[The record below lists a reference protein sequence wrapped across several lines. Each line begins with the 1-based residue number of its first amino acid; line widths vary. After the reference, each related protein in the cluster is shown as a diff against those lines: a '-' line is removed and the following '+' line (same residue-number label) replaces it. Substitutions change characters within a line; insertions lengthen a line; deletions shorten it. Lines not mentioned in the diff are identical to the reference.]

1 MCLTLLVYYETLPVF
16 HETKYM
22 LERRDNWYIRLLAA
36 ITTAQG
42 QLLHLRQPDQL
53 FDGLLAAL
61 LELSDSEYG
70 FIGETLDDDKGQP
83 YLRTHAITNIAWNDY
98 TRQYYEENAVDG
110 LEFRNLKTL
119 FGAVLTENEPVI
131 ANTPAH
137 DPRRGGVPEGH
148 PSLDAF
154 LGIPL
159 HSGGQMIGMA
169 GVANRPEGYNHDLV
183 ENLGPFI
190 HTCANA
196 IFALQADTE
205 RRRAQA
211 DLSEEREKLRAILDS
226 AYDGIITIDESG
238 TIESCNRR
246 SEEIFGR
253 SQATMVGKNFSL
265 LMPEPYRSDHND
277 YVKQYRESGQ
287 AKVMGLSREVIGC
300 HSSGKQ
306 FPISLTIN
314 ELQTGSRRLF
324 TGLVRDLSEQEK
336 NHRRLAELEGELE
349 RSRFGQLI
357 GRSRAM
363 QRMYKAI
370 ASVARLDWTVLIEGE
385 TGTGKE
391 LVARAIHAASPRRD
405 GPFIAVNCAGL
416 SDSLLASQL
425 FGHTRG
431 AFTGAVRDQPGFF
444 QAAEGGTLF
453 LDEIGDISS
462 EVQTALLRAL
472 ESSEIIPLGET
483 VARTIDLRVIA
494 ATNLDLNQE
503 VEKERFRQDLLY
515 RLRVGRIEVPPLRE
529 RDEDITL
536 LAEAFLA
543 EVRVATGNAI
553 STFSPSATKSLRGHP
568 WPGNVRELR
577 SAIQYAA
584 MNCLSGLIDC
594 SDLPPEIETL
604 KVDPATLQA
613 HNNEHADIQAALSQ
627 ANGNRS
633 MAAQLLGISRA
644 TLYRRL
650 AELK

>member
-1 MCLTLLVYYETLPVF
+1 MLNRQDDWQTRLV
-16 HETKYM
+16 
-22 LERRDNWYIRLLAA
+22 AA

-42 QLLHLRQPDQL
+42 QFLRQPDRL
-53 FDGLLAAL
+53 FDGLLSAL

-70 FIGETLDDDKGQP
+70 FIGETLYDEIGQP

-98 TRQYYEENAVDG
+98 TKQYYEDNAPNG
-110 LEFRNLKTL
+110 LEFRNLDTL
-119 FGAVLTENEPVI
+119 FGAVLTGHKPIISNL
-131 ANTPAH
+131 PAK
-137 DPRRGGVPEGH
+137 DPLGGGVPDGH
-148 PSLDAF
+148 PALNAF

-159 HSGGQMIGMA
+159 HSGGKMIGMA
-169 GVANRPEGYNHDLV
+169 GVANRAEGYNDKLVADLA
-183 ENLGPFI
+183 PFI
-190 HTCANA
+190 QTCAHA
-196 IFALQADTE
+196 IFAMQADTE
-205 RRRAQA
+205 RKRAQA

-226 AYDGIITIDESG
+226 AYDAIITIDENG

-246 SEEIFGR
+246 SEEMFGR
-253 SQATMVGKNFSL
+253 SQSTMIGKNVGL
-265 LMPEPYRSDHND
+265 LMPEPFRGEHND
-277 YVKQYRESGQ
+277 YVRQYCESGQ
-287 AKVMGLSREVIGC
+287 ARVIGLSREVMGC
-300 HSSGKQ
+300 HSSGRQ
-306 FPISLTIN
+306 FPIHLTIN
-314 ELQTGSRRLF
+314 ELQSGNRRLF

-357 GRSRAM
+357 GRSPAM
-363 QRMYKAI
+363 QRMYQAI

-431 AFTGAVRDQPGFF
+431 AFTGAIRDQSGFF

-453 LDEIGDISS
+453 LDEIGDISG
-462 EVQTALLRAL
+462 EVQTSLLRAL

-483 VARTIDLRVIA
+483 IARTVDLRIIA
-494 ATNLDLNQE
+494 ATNLDLSQE
-503 VEKERFRQDLLY
+503 VEQGRFRQDLLY
-515 RLRVGRIEVPPLRE
+515 RLRVGRIEVPPLRDRE
-529 RDEDITL
+529 DDITL

-553 STFSPSATKSLRGHP
+553 STFSPSATKALKKHP

-584 MNCLSGLIDC
+584 MSCRSGLINAQ
-594 SDLPPEIETL
+594 DLPPEILPLTNEP
-604 KVDPATLQA
+604 DPAQGSSSD
-613 HNNEHADIQAALSQ
+613 HAEIRAALSR

-633 MAAQLLGISRA
+633 KAAQLLGISRA

-650 AELK
+650 AELE